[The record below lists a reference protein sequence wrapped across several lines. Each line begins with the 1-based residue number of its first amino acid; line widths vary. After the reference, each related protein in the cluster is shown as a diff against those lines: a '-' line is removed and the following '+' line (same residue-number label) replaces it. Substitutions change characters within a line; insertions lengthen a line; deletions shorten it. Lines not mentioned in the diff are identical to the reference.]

1 MNSKKVTLRLRIFL
15 IILSALM
22 VLGIAYTT
30 IAMIVGSIQEKKAAE
45 QEQTE
50 QTDEHDD
57 HEGHDH
63 D

>member
-1 MNSKKVTLRLRIFL
+1 MNSKKVTLGLRIFL
-15 IILSALM
+15 IALSALM

-30 IAMIVGSIQEKKAAE
+30 IAMTVGAIQEKKAAE

-50 QTDEHDD
+50 QSDEHA
-57 HEGHDH
+57 GHNH

>member
-50 QTDEHDD
+50 QTDEHA
-57 HEGHDH
+57 GHNH
-63 D
+63 G